1 MIKIQMTS
9 GKNVFIENA
18 TRGDYKSIIDNIFY
32 GHEPFQPIDENKFV
46 LVRNIEVVEYL
57 ETKADV

>member
-9 GKNVFIENA
+9 GKNVFIENGNRNLYDA
-18 TRGDYKSIIDNIFY
+18 IMENIFRNLGPY
-32 GHEPFQPIDENKFV
+32 QIIDENKFV

-57 ETKADV
+57 EAKAD